1 MGEAL
6 FAARLGRNGT
16 DAGKG
21 QVVEGGAGIFGEFQK
36 MADCRRTGDGDDVD
50 FPSVNSFFKRSLFS
64 SAPTV
69 W

>member
-50 FPSVNSFFKRSLFS
+50 FSVRQ
-64 SAPTV
+64 
-69 W
+69 